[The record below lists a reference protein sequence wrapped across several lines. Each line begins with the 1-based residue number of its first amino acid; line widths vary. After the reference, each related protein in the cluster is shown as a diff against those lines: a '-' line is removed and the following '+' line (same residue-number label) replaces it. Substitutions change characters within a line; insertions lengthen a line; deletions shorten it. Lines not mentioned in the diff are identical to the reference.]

1 MHAQSIDDW
10 LSMESNLFV
19 LVVLA
24 TITIAIPYG
33 ATAYAQTNNNTTN
46 QTDPQSIFDC
56 DLPIRYITLEECSS
70 I

>member
-24 TITIAIPYG
+24 IIAFVIPG
-33 ATAYAQTNNNTTN
+33 ATAYAQINNSTTN
-46 QTDPQSIFDC
+46 QTEPQSIFDC